1 MSVLIGRRE
10 LFAFAERYSSC
21 RLKDYTDLADG
32 VVLCSLF
39 NLVFPEMR
47 IRTASPQTHTLS
59 QRTQINWAALRSAL
73 DEVGIPQDLLDQG
86 AIHDGDAEEGFSA
99 LVLFYFLYHLTK
111 RTDFSAEF
119 AADVSEVLT
128 EFLQSIDSIA
138 ALVVGGALPLGAVP
152 PQLQEQLSKAVTA
165 RRRRIVSKHVQKG
178 KGSMAASSLF
188 TPGEDNGARFERQL
202 SFNSEVSSVGQP
214 FLDEEAVRAGH
225 VSNVP
230 VMDTTHKGQPR
241 YHDKKKKKSEKEK
254 TVSGKVPERNRSVS
268 ISSRSS
274 QTTRGEQELMDTNVV
289 KREVELQQALI
300 AKSEE
305 CEKLKMQ
312 KMELLSKMEKI
323 GEEKSAN
330 LFSTVPDEKEAT
342 KQKLEEE
349 QRRVAILEEEL
360 MYLRRILQNTKE
372 ERCNQIPL
380 TGSFA
385 EELLKDVVDTETGE
399 VVNVHETATSLHGVI
414 LDALRDSPR
423 RRREAQRWLWL
434 IVSAYHVIETRLVT
448 ACDVAAMEWQRLE
461 NKILN
466 GNHQSHRGGADVGS
480 NCVSSSNATA
490 ELPSTPGT
498 IAKKIRDF
506 QRASPSSLSPG
517 VAASTACVD
526 LSKLETEM
534 ERRQQQFE
542 KQLAD
547 LHTNEKNLRQRVHQL
562 EMHLRRLA
570 KKTIE
575 RELNWKS
582 LCAAIHEAE
591 RTSFAIAEAESA
603 EEVEQLLT
611 RRQLWYA
618 RADEESAV
626 LVQQGAD
633 DTFDIE
639 SEPTGVH
646 DVCEAMQTLVLSV
659 TQDRDRLQR
668 EIVELR
674 KEMQTSVHLPENTV
688 HTSALKDEIQNRLL
702 EQKEYEQDEVW
713 FVRAESRP
721 PYTLNCPSAKR
732 ASVTPHKTSC
742 SGDQDGA
749 TPFARNLS
757 ALLASV
763 APA

>member
-32 VVLCSLF
+32 VVLCNLF

-73 DEVGIPQDLLDQG
+73 DEVGIPQNLLDQG
-86 AIHDGDAEEGFSA
+86 AIHEGDAKEGFSA

-119 AADVSEVLT
+119 AADVSDVLT

-138 ALVVGGALPLGAVP
+138 ALFVGGALPLDAVP
-152 PQLQEQLSKAVTA
+152 PQLQELLSKATMA
-165 RRRRIVSKHVQKG
+165 RKRRTVSKHVQRG
-178 KGSMAASSLF
+178 EGSMAAASLF
-188 TPGEDNGARFERQL
+188 TSGEDNGARFERQL
-202 SFNSEVSSVGQP
+202 SFDSEVTSVGQP
-214 FLDEEAVRAGH
+214 VLDDEAVRAKR
-225 VSNVP
+225 VSHVP
-230 VMDTTHKGQPR
+230 VMDTARNGQPHD
-241 YHDKKKKKSEKEK
+241 HDKRRKSNKEK

-274 QTTRGEQELMDTNVV
+274 QMTRGEKDLMDTDAV

-300 AKSEE
+300 SKSEE

-312 KMELLSKMEKI
+312 KMELLSKMEKM
-323 GEEKSAN
+323 GEEKSVN
-330 LFSTVPDEKEAT
+330 LFSAMPDGKDAT

-349 QRRVAILEEEL
+349 QRRVTILEEEL
-360 MYLRRILQNTKE
+360 MYLRRILQKTRE

-461 NKILN
+461 KKIVD
-466 GNHQSHRGGADVGS
+466 GNHHSHSGGADIGGS
-480 NCVSSSNATA
+480 CNSASEATA
-490 ELPSTPGT
+490 ELSSTPGT
-498 IAKKIRDF
+498 IAKKLRSF
-506 QRASPSSLSPG
+506 QRVSPFSFSPG

-562 EMHLRRLA
+562 EMRLRRLA

-582 LCAAIHEAE
+582 LCASIHEAE

-626 LVQQGAD
+626 LVRQGAD
-633 DTFDIE
+633 DTFDFE

-646 DVCEAMQTLVLSV
+646 EVCEAMQTLVLSV

-668 EIVELR
+668 EIVELW
-674 KEMQTSVHLPENTV
+674 KEMQTSVQLPETTA

-721 PYTLNCPSAKR
+721 PYTLSCPSTKR
-732 ASVTPHKTSC
+732 ASVTPQTTSR
-742 SGDQDGA
+742 SVVQDGA

-757 ALLASV
+757 VLLASV
-763 APA
+763 TPT